1 MPFWVDCQRAA
12 ETSYENSPEWNSEP
26 QNNEYRTAEFRRMV
40 SLRSVFFIKKIEYL
54 PSTFDI
60 RHSLFDIRYSLFL
73 KVSYSIRP
81 AVVLAGGWAD
91 TRNLIKVEVH

>member
-40 SLRSVFFIKKIEYL
+40 SLRSVFFIKIDRI
-54 PSTFDI
+54 PSFDI
-60 RHSLFDIRYSLFL
+60 HYSIFVIRFFL

-81 AVVLAGGWAD
+81 AVVLAGGLAD
-91 TRNLIKVEVH
+91 T